1 MFCFIRRYLTASY
14 LLLTPSLER
23 VRWRALVPGRGG
35 RLRGVLLERK
45 RVGVPGNERKTA
57 TFHFAFCPLAFRFFD
72 HQRLLSPRVDDGIHE
87 AWARQKDVSTR

>member
-1 MFCFIRRYLTASY
+1 MFFVLFYTP
-14 LLLTPSLER
+14 LLNRFLFVVNPVVGEGTL
-23 VRWRALVPGRGG
+23 AGLVPGRGG

-57 TFHFAFCPLAFRFFD
+57 TFHFAFCPLTFRFFD

-87 AWARQKDVSTR
+87 TWARQKDV